1 LTRLAAAAA
10 ALALLAAGCGGD
22 DEQKPRTAAGGE
34 TTSRTATEPGRDTS
48 TTRTQT
54 ATEPART
61 ESKGKGKGKGKGPED
76 QPGGAGDEEPARSQA
91 LLTGK
96 GGRITP
102 RLVQV
107 PPFISI
113 RVELRSADGRGY
125 SLRIGGRRLAA
136 GGDLGSASVTL
147 DGLRSGKAYVGRA
160 GDGGRIRIEASAEPG
175 P

>member
-22 DEQKPRTAAGGE
+22 DEQKTRPPAGGE
-34 TTSRTATEPGRDTS
+34 TASRTATEPGRDTS

-54 ATEPART
+54 ATEPTRT
-61 ESKGKGKGKGKGPED
+61 ESNGKGKGPED

-136 GGDLGSASVTL
+136 GGSLRSASVTL
-147 DGLRSGKAYVGRA
+147 DGLRSGEAYVGR
-160 GDGGRIRIEASAEPG
+160 GSDGGRIRIEASAEPG

>member
-1 LTRLAAAAA
+1 MTRLAAAAA
-10 ALALLAAGCGGD
+10 ALALFAAGCGGD
-22 DEQKPRTAAGGE
+22 DEQKPRTAGGE
-34 TTSRTATEPGRDTS
+34 ETAARTTTEPAGDTS
-48 TTRTQT
+48 TTPTET
-54 ATEPART
+54 AGEPTKT
-61 ESKGKGKGKGKGPED
+61 ESKGGKGKGPED

-125 SLRIGGRRLAA
+125 SLRIGGRTLAA

-147 DGLRSGKAYVGRA
+147 DGLRSGKAYVGR
-160 GDGGRIRIEASAEPG
+160 GSDGGRIRIEASAEPG